1 MAQQRQRG
9 ASATII
15 KHRWHASSAG
25 RFRAPGA
32 GAMDGDAMAYLEA
45 KRAQMQGMQQAQA
58 LATLQIKMVANIR
71 DRMQQLDA
79 CASMR

>member
-1 MAQQRQRG
+1 
-9 ASATII
+9 
-15 KHRWHASSAG
+15 
-25 RFRAPGA
+25 
-32 GAMDGDAMAYLEA
+32 MDGDAMAYLEA